1 MKGGVA
7 VLCELFARLGPG
19 GRAALRVDPVV
30 VLYDQEEG
38 PFEQSGLIAV
48 LAARPDLR
56 AASLAICLEPTDLAV
71 QVGCCGSLHATF
83 TFAGRAAHS
92 ARPWQGENAVHRA
105 GPLLAHLAERGRRE
119 VLFRASPEAAP
130 GGAQSSAA
138 PLELA
143 YYEVLS
149 CTRIEGFT
157 GRNVVPAGCALNL
170 NYRFAPGRT
179 VAEAEAELTA
189 LAERFGARCEVTDR
203 APSGLVALGH
213 PLLRRL
219 ASLAGGRIEP
229 KQAWTDVARLGA
241 AGVPAVNFGP
251 GEQAQAHQPGESCPV
266 GPLLSSYQILL
277 RLLQEG
283 A

>member
-1 MKGGVA
+1 
-7 VLCELFARLGPG
+7 
-19 GRAALRVDPVV
+19 

-38 PFEQSGLIAV
+38 PFEQSGLISV